1 MEQTHMFVRYRV
13 SERGRKRLSVL
24 QSARGFS
31 LVEAIVTVVL
41 FSIIGGACFAIFL
54 SGADSWQVNSVKLE
68 LQQELRKAADW
79 MRQDLWEAGVST
91 ITNVPADGSWHTT
104 ITFRVSN
111 GVSGGNILWSTNTI
125 QFLLGG
131 TNNSQLQR
139 QSGAQTKILA
149 QDMQTLQFRRQA
161 TTPNILEMSFAAQKR
176 TTKGALLTQNTTFKI
191 TLRN

>member
-1 MEQTHMFVRYRV
+1 MA
-13 SERGRKRLSVL
+13 RKRLSGL
-24 QSARGFS
+24 QAAQGFS
-31 LVEAIVTVVL
+31 LVEVIVTVVL
-41 FSIIGGACFAIFL
+41 FSVIAGACFAIFL
-54 SGADSWQVNSVKLE
+54 SGSDSWQVNSVKLE

-91 ITNVPADGSWHTT
+91 ITNVPADGNWYPT

-111 GVSGGNILWSTNTI
+111 GVSSGNILWSANTI

-131 TNNSQLQR
+131 TNSNQLQR
-139 QSGAQTKILA
+139 QSAAQTKIIA
-149 QDMQTLQFRRQA
+149 QDIQTLQFRRQA
-161 TTPNILEMSFAAQKR
+161 ATPSILEVSLAAQKR